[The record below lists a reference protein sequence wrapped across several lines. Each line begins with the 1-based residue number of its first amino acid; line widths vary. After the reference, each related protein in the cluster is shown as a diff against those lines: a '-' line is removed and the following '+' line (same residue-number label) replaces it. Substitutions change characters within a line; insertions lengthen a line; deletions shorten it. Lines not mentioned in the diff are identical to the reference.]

1 MHYAMTF
8 QLRIKIIFIAK
19 FVIVVL
25 EISSFPVYSGMRKKG
40 PCSSD
45 RMVIGNTVYLLHVHF
60 CIIIN

>member
-25 EISSFPVYSGMRKKG
+25 EISSFPVYSGM
-40 PCSSD
+40 
-45 RMVIGNTVYLLHVHF
+45 
-60 CIIIN
+60 